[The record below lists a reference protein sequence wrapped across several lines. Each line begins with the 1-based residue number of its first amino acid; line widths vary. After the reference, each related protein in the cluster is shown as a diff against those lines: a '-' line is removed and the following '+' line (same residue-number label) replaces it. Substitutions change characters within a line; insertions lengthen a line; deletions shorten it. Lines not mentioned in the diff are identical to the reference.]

1 MYSVELST
9 KAQDFLNKLDIKER
23 ERIEKRLKNLENNPF
38 PSDAKFIGRDNGE
51 KVFRYRLGYFRAL
64 YKVKEILKIVLVS
77 KIDKRDRVYN

>member
-64 YKVKEILKIVLVS
+64 YKVKEILKIVLIA